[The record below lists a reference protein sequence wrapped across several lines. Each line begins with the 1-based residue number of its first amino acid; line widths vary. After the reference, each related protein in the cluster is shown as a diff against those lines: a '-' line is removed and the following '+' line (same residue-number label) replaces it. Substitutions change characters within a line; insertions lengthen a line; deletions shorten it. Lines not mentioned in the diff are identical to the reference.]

1 MNIRELVTRS
11 AISGSIA
18 AVSFLAVRGLIK
30 ALTERRRVAC
40 QNGQYMLAVRDFG
53 ERHDVREFVQPH
65 DAQVQALYQEI
76 GPDAWQCYRWVCEN
90 ISYAREMGEFW
101 QYPYETLARGSGDCF
116 TEDTK
121 IVTLN
126 PEGRYEAKPIAE
138 LSHHEGY
145 QALSYD
151 FGEQRFC
158 FQPIIDFIP
167 KGYRSVYRVSLRNG
181 TSFKCT
187 LDHRFFAD
195 DGEPISLSSINRNQ
209 TIYCARRIPALNWN
223 SHITSDELWLSG
235 LYLAEGY
242 PKQHGSTCLCLA
254 NDNPTIQTNVIKCLD
269 RLGMSYS
276 PPTRK
281 RHAYIT
287 IRKQN
292 RASKAGYVKKRLLE
306 MGSNSMDKH
315 MPDEFLS
322 LNRKQLVTLLEGFI
336 RGDGYYPKRGKIH
349 QPVRFSTKPRGNRPK
364 PRLMHSTSSSNLASQ
379 IRLAPLILGR
389 PIYTYYQK
397 HHGGVGKHPIWRLYE
412 NNNSRFNKPTL
423 HDLSHVSIKS
433 VEPCGEEPVYD
444 ITVANTHNFLL
455 ADTSVLAHNCEDT
468 SLLLA
473 SLLNNFSTS
482 YVVLG
487 EYLGYGHAWVQ
498 LDNQIFET
506 TLSSPIIV
514 NDPANY
520 CAHAYFN
527 EKIAIE
533 LWSGALEELFQ
544 LRRNE
549 LAKLRL
555 IAGT

>member
-11 AISGSIA
+11 AISGSVG
-18 AVSFLAVRGLIK
+18 AVSFLAVRGLINL
-30 ALTERRRVAC
+30 LTQKRHVAYH
-40 QNGQYMLAVRDFG
+40 NGQYMLAVRDFG
-53 ERHDVREFVQPH
+53 EWHDVREFVQPH

-269 RLGMSYS
+269 R
-276 PPTRK
+276 
-281 RHAYIT
+281 
-287 IRKQN
+287 
-292 RASKAGYVKKRLLE
+292 
-306 MGSNSMDKH
+306 
-315 MPDEFLS
+315 
-322 LNRKQLVTLLEGFI
+322 
-336 RGDGYYPKRGKIH
+336 
-349 QPVRFSTKPRGNRPK
+349 
-364 PRLMHSTSSSNLASQ
+364 
-379 IRLAPLILGR
+379 
-389 PIYTYYQK
+389 
-397 HHGGVGKHPIWRLYE
+397 HGGVGKHPIWRLYE

-498 LDNQIFET
+498 FDNQIFET

-520 CAHAYFN
+520 FAHAYFN
-527 EKIAIE
+527 EQIAIE

-544 LRRNE
+544 IRRNE
-549 LAKLRL
+549 LAKLRF